1 MSSKIYFQLFF
12 LILFSFNI
20 KSQIRFK
27 SYLNDS
33 IKYDLV
39 LSRVNGDD
47 RNFLSELVLKT
58 NVPDSIKDVFFKM
71 PNAKVILFL
80 KDSSTSWAMN
90 LLLYEKFRKEPILYQ
105 DRIKNRAQWD
115 LHLKN
120 IDISNWLELLSIKK
134 KTTKHKKIISARRK
148 LRPVDGG

>member
-1 MSSKIYFQLFF
+1 
-12 LILFSFNI
+12 
-20 KSQIRFK
+20 
-27 SYLNDS
+27 
-33 IKYDLV
+33 
-39 LSRVNGDD
+39 
-47 RNFLSELVLKT
+47 
-58 NVPDSIKDVFFKM
+58 M

-134 KTTKHKKIISARRK
+134 KTTKHKKTISARRK

>member
-1 MSSKIYFQLFF
+1 MVTKIYFQLFL
-12 LILFSFNI
+12 LILFSVNI

-47 RNFLSELVLKT
+47 RNYLSELVLKT
-58 NVPDSIKDVFFKM
+58 NVPDSIKNVFFKM

-80 KDSSTSWAMN
+80 KDSSTSWPMN

-105 DRIKNRAQWD
+105 KRITNRKQWEQ
-115 LHLKN
+115 HLKN
-120 IDISNWLELLSIKK
+120 IDISNWLELLTIKK
-134 KTTKHKKIISARRK
+134 KVTKHKKTI
-148 LRPVDGG
+148 

>member
-39 LSRVNGDD
+39 
-47 RNFLSELVLKT
+47 
-58 NVPDSIKDVFFKM
+58 
-71 PNAKVILFL
+71 
-80 KDSSTSWAMN
+80 
-90 LLLYEKFRKEPILYQ
+90 
-105 DRIKNRAQWD
+105 
-115 LHLKN
+115 
-120 IDISNWLELLSIKK
+120 
-134 KTTKHKKIISARRK
+134 
-148 LRPVDGG
+148 